1 MASSQKARSSL
12 AERLADVLPKDVELD
27 LHYISTPPTRCG
39 AIFSPPP
46 GSKPERTYCEK
57 QFLAVSV
64 KAQDRG
70 GSPASV
76 LAYAIEVYIYTT
88 AHLTTVFVSKA
99 DSTGYISLLNIPR
112 HASSPL
118 RSVST
123 TFISWLVESRRR
135 LGRTLMV
142 SLFARAQ
149 DQYLFPG
156 SIDNGRKHV
165 LDDRSLVKWWCR
177 VLDPLLAASP
187 PAETVTNH
195 EGHDSDGLLG
205 PPRPSQGYLIVPG
218 FDKFET
224 ASFLPQSHRSQS
236 RDHKIW
242 QPCHHPLFSIAPEPA
257 APPRCL
263 VPHFPDDPKSRF
275 LDDLDEELPDLSNSQ
290 VEVSP
295 SKKGS
300 GQWRSVKSLDQF
312 WEMMAFRQEC
322 SSGRMVGFIWIKFFA
337 FGEEEEGSA
346 RLQDLVDEDSLPSQ
360 STTATTPPQRSIGA
374 GRRKEQKLT
383 GVIYPRLPRLR
394 SSTSDSKSEKSAFYY
409 WPRESRGELVLDE
422 KGYER
427 AHNLLLQLDFVSLD
441 VARSSTHKWT
451 EEVGAI
457 AGRSGGWNKPV
468 TGKRAEPNAPEVST
482 ESTLCSTEQSHVGS
496 HVKTLDV
503 ATIKK
508 KRKPTDVGN
517 PSGDLA
523 NERQVNTI
531 PMSSIRKKP
540 KPS

>member
-1 MASSQKARSSL
+1 MVSSQDARSSL
-12 AERLADVLPKDVELD
+12 AERLAKVLPKDVELN
-27 LHYISTPPTRCG
+27 LHHISTPPTRCG

-46 GSKPERTYCEK
+46 GAKPERTYCEK
-57 QFLAVSV
+57 QFLAVSI
-64 KAQDRG
+64 KAQHRD
-70 GSPASV
+70 GSPAGV

-99 DSTGYISLLNIPR
+99 DSTGYISLLSIPR
-112 HASSPL
+112 HESSPL

-123 TFISWLVESRRR
+123 TFILWLVESRRR
-135 LGRTLMV
+135 PGRTLVV

-156 SIDNGRKHV
+156 SIDNGKKHV

-177 VLDPLLAASP
+177 VLDPLLATRPSE
-187 PAETVTNH
+187 ETVTNH
-195 EGHDSDGLLG
+195 ESQDSDGLLG

-224 ASFLPQSHRSQS
+224 ASFLPQSYRSQPKE
-236 RDHKIW
+236 HKSW
-242 QPCHHPLFSIAPEPA
+242 QPCLHPLYSIAPEPA

-275 LDDLDEELPDLSNSQ
+275 LDDLDEELPDLKNSQ

-300 GQWRSVKSLDQF
+300 GQWRSIKSLDQF

-322 SSGRMVGFIWIKFFA
+322 SSGRMVGFIWIKFTA
-337 FGEEEEGSA
+337 FGEDEGSA
-346 RLQDLVDEDSLPSQ
+346 RLQDLVDEDSVPSQ
-360 STTATTPPQRSIGA
+360 PTTATPPSQRSVGA

-383 GVIYPRLPRLR
+383 GVIHPRLPRLR
-394 SSTSDSKSEKSAFYY
+394 SSISDSKTEKSTYYY
-409 WPRESRGELVLDE
+409 WPRESRGEIVLDE

-427 AHNLLLQLDFVSLD
+427 AHNLLLQLDFISLN
-441 VARSSTHKWT
+441 VATSSTEKWI

-457 AGRSGGWNKPV
+457 AGRPGGWDKPV
-468 TGKRAEPNAPEVST
+468 IGTAVEPNAPEVST
-482 ESTLCSTEQSHVGS
+482 ESMSSSTGQSHVGA
-496 HVKTLDV
+496 HIKTLDM

-517 PSGDLA
+517 TSGDTA
-523 NERQVNTI
+523 NESQVKDI
-531 PMSSIRKKP
+531 PISSIRKKP